1 MISNPYRGFGG
12 VNTLGVSGVGV
23 SGLGGLGFSS
33 PAAGLYNN
41 YNNPNIDRQYYGD
54 NQVVLIR
61 PQGGSSGALGG
72 ALDGL
77 DIDYDTFVLLLGI
90 ATAAAAFALYQIIVT
105 KGRRKRSA
113 IEDSSWW
120 QSSVDRLSDF
130 VWTGKSIFPFLEGF
144 FSGNF

>member
-1 MISNPYRGFGG
+1 M
-12 VNTLGVSGVGV
+12 
-23 SGLGGLGFSS
+23 
-33 PAAGLYNN
+33 
-41 YNNPNIDRQYYGD
+41 
-54 NQVVLIR
+54 VLIR

-144 FSGNF
+144 FWREFLKTSFHELIDKGCRIDCLDFV

>member
-1 MISNPYRGFGG
+1 M
-12 VNTLGVSGVGV
+12 
-23 SGLGGLGFSS
+23 
-33 PAAGLYNN
+33 
-41 YNNPNIDRQYYGD
+41 
-54 NQVVLIR
+54 VLIR

-130 VWTGKSIFPFLEGF
+130 VWMGKSIAVSDFFWREFLKMIIRLEMLPHCLDCTYISSLLIPTLDLVF
-144 FSGNF
+144 LTNFIEDFETFAYGVWAFDK

>member
-1 MISNPYRGFGG
+1 M
-12 VNTLGVSGVGV
+12 
-23 SGLGGLGFSS
+23 
-33 PAAGLYNN
+33 
-41 YNNPNIDRQYYGD
+41 
-54 NQVVLIR
+54 VLIR

-130 VWTGKSIFPFLEGF
+130 VWTGKSIFPFLWSF
-144 FSGNF
+144 FLAGISMSAGCYHVDYCLELV

>member
-41 YNNPNIDRQYYGD
+41 YNNPIDRQYYGD

-61 PQGGSSGALGG
+61 PQGGSSGGLGG

-130 VWTGKSIFPFLEGF
+130 VWTGKSISISGF
-144 FSGNF
+144 FDGNF